1 MNINFRLSE
10 LHKLKLEMLR
20 VNSPSKVTLETI
32 TALEEQIN
40 NEIDNY
46 TEQKVKAREL
56 ISGLSDDR
64 YKAVLTE
71 YYLNT
76 KTWEQVADS
85 MNVSNRHVTRI
96 HGWALKEFSRV
107 CVDVLVCPY

>member
-1 MNINFRLSE
+1 MNINFRMSE

-32 TALEEQIN
+32 IALEEQIN
-40 NEIDNY
+40 SEIDSY

-56 ISGLSDDR
+56 INGLSDDR

-76 KTWEQVADS
+76 KTWEQVAES
-85 MNVSNRHVTRI
+85 LNFERRWVFHL
-96 HGWALKEFSRV
+96 HGQALQQFEKTLS
-107 CVDVLVCPY
+107 